1 MRYQITA
8 RHGRR
13 QVRYHTFTVE
23 AADTR
28 AALVEAAGGL
38 PDEIVSDTDLVE
50 LRVAVDP
57 DARAYGGDDG

>member
-13 QVRYHTFTVE
+13 QVRYHTYVVE
-23 AADTR
+23 AVDAR

-38 PDEIVSDTDLVE
+38 PDEIVGDTDLVE

-57 DARAYGGDDG
+57 DARAFVGDHG